1 MLQLKLCL
9 GYFYS
14 SWNRYLG
21 LWLSW
26 ARYLF
31 SLILS
36 DSLWFSLM
44 LSDSLLFSLILSDS
58 LWFSLILS
66 DSLWFSLILSNSLWF
81 SLILVLILMLILTL
95 ILILILIL
103 ILMLM
108 LILICFSNSVWFFL
122 ILSDSHS
129 RTVFVFRP
137 KMLKTWGVFEGVM
150 RIYCYLLRFGPVRFS
165 AARNYCYLQHFGA
178 FMRGSYVFYNTLEP
192 SCADR
197 TCFTTLW
204 APGGSVVTPC
214 PHAPVVDSV
223 SYLLTSIRTL

>member
-103 ILMLM
+103 M

-122 ILSDSHS
+122 ILSDSLWFSIWDHLGVIWALLIAIWCDLEPSGRIAPSNLQKCAHS
-129 RTVFVFRP
+129 RTVF
-137 KMLKTWGVFEGVM
+137 
-150 RIYCYLLRFGPVRFS
+150 LR
-165 AARNYCYLQHFGA
+165 
-178 FMRGSYVFYNTLEP
+178 RGSYVFYNTLEP

-204 APGGSVVTPC
+204 APAGSVVTPC